1 MDRPQSP
8 ERTERRLTLELFDH
22 YVAQARAER
31 AKAAAEFW
39 AWIGRR
45 LRAAGAR
52 TARIVR
58 PRALPAPRK
67 LAR

>member
-8 ERTERRLTLELFDH
+8 ERTELRLTPELFDH
-22 YVAQARAER
+22 YVALARAER
-31 AKAAAEFW
+31 AKATAEFW
-39 AWIGRR
+39 AWIARR

-52 TARIVR
+52 VARVVR
-58 PRALPAPRK
+58 PRALPAPRR